1 MPRRKSILVVD
12 DDRRMARTLTDIL
25 TVKGYEALA
34 AHSGEE
40 GLEKLARQRVH
51 AVLCD
56 VCLADMDGALFADL
70 VRRTLPFL
78 PIILLTAYTPEEIL
92 PKERMGVFTAV
103 LRKPLDVNLLLSFY
117 ASLGKTSH
125 FTLVDDDPAMYR
137 SLADILHLRGYAVVE
152 AADPAVLPEPA
163 EKDERAFLLN
173 LAVSSPLG
181 LEVLSRLSQ
190 TCRQTPVVVVTA
202 YREAMRQTL
211 ERALQFNAY
220 TCLYHPHEIEGLIES
235 LQNIL

>member
-1 MPRRKSILVVD
+1 
-12 DDRRMARTLTDIL
+12 
-25 TVKGYEALA
+25 
-34 AHSGEE
+34 
-40 GLEKLARQRVH
+40 
-51 AVLCD
+51 
-56 VCLADMDGALFADL
+56 
-70 VRRTLPFL
+70 
-78 PIILLTAYTPEEIL
+78 
-92 PKERMGVFTAV
+92 MGVFTAV

-163 EKDERAFLLN
+163 EKDKRAFLLN

>member
-1 MPRRKSILVVD
+1 VD

-78 PIILLTAYTPEEIL
+78 PIILLTRLYAGGNPAQRADGRVHGGL
-92 PKERMGVFTAV
+92 AQAAGCQSSAQF
-103 LRKPLDVNLLLSFY
+103 LR
-117 ASLGKTSH
+117 
-125 FTLVDDDPAMYR
+125 
-137 SLADILHLRGYAVVE
+137 LAGQNQ
-152 AADPAVLPEPA
+152 P
-163 EKDERAFLLN
+163 F
-173 LAVSSPLG
+173 
-181 LEVLSRLSQ
+181 
-190 TCRQTPVVVVTA
+190 
-202 YREAMRQTL
+202 
-211 ERALQFNAY
+211 
-220 TCLYHPHEIEGLIES
+220 HPCG
-235 LQNIL
+235 